1 MKKSEPA
8 SEKVKMKEVED
19 PADWYMMHELLS
31 PPLSFR
37 LHPYLRKMNLYY
49 FQASDRLIVNRKSS

>member
-8 SEKVKMKEVED
+8 SEKVKIKEVED

-49 FQASDRLIVNRKSS
+49 FQANKKFTVNPKS